1 MSWPY
6 PQQTLCSGTSE
17 APRSVSR
24 VSSVV
29 GLHLEGQRGITRAL
43 PARRQSSS
51 SASISHALLLLHLS
65 PCGRHLTPCATKC
78 GAWHTPCRHVP
89 HTMCHAP
96 HTKRAPAAVISRVA
110 RPHDAMGSVRH
121 MSHAAL
127 LRTRG
132 RQAVAAMHLTLGAH
146 GEAFHSAHQLL
157 PARASVAPVC
167 QGRAQTTDAAV
178 RALPPLRRRY
188 ALASNPPLGPACTHL
203 HGQTSSSYR
212 RTSEQCFSAARSQDP
227 PC

>member
-1 MSWPY
+1 MSWPH

-17 APRSVSR
+17 APQSVSR

-110 RPHDAMGSVRH
+110 RPHDAMGSVHH

-127 LRTRG
+127 LRTGG
-132 RQAVAAMHLTLGAH
+132 RQAVATMHLTLGAH

-157 PARASVAPVC
+157 PARARVAPAC
-167 QGRAQTTDAAV
+167 QGRAQNNGRSSARPAA
-178 RALPPLRRRY
+178 ATPPLRTGFQS
-188 ALASNPPLGPACTHL
+188 ASRASLPSCPPTRPHL
-203 HGQTSSSYR
+203 
-212 RTSEQCFSAARSQDP
+212 
-227 PC
+227 

>member
-1 MSWPY
+1 
-6 PQQTLCSGTSE
+6 
-17 APRSVSR
+17 
-24 VSSVV
+24 
-29 GLHLEGQRGITRAL
+29 
-43 PARRQSSS
+43 
-51 SASISHALLLLHLS
+51 
-65 PCGRHLTPCATKC
+65 
-78 GAWHTPCRHVP
+78 
-89 HTMCHAP
+89 
-96 HTKRAPAAVISRVA
+96 
-110 RPHDAMGSVRH
+110 

-157 PARASVAPVC
+157 PARARVAPAC

-178 RALPPLRRRY
+178 RALPPQRRRY
-188 ALASNPPLGPACTHL
+188 ALAPNPPIASLPSCSHL

-212 RTSEQCFSAARSQDP
+212 RTSEQCFSAAHSPDP